1 MTSAPLFDA
10 ARSTIEP
17 TSKDAILSDVRAWRL
32 ARVQEQLRKH
42 NVPAILLYDPVN
54 IRYATDTSNM
64 QVWAG
69 RNPARYVMVFADGRV
84 VAWEFH
90 SSEHVWNGLDLDV
103 ELRGALGWTFFNAGH
118 EAERR
123 AQAWG
128 AEIVDVLGQHAPG
141 ETVLAVDRLDP
152 FGAACLEKH
161 GISLLDGQAL
171 METARLIKSSGELV
185 LIGESLRTCEMGIE
199 RMKREL
205 RPGMTENDL
214 WANLHYENI
223 RHGGEW
229 IETRLLASGDRTNP
243 WMHECSSRVLQK
255 GDLLAFDTDMV
266 GPNGYCSDI
275 SRTWLVGDGRPSDE
289 QRKLYEYAYAQVHFN
304 MDLLRPG
311 MTFREFSEKAWKI
324 PEPFVKNR
332 YCCLA
337 HGIGMVDE
345 YPSIAHQVDWDS
357 AGYDGRFEVGMT
369 VCVESYIGAEG
380 GTQGVKLEQQVVL
393 TENGCA
399 SLTGCAFESDWL

>member
-1 MTSAPLFDA
+1 MAGDRLSEAK
-10 ARSTIEP
+10 STVEQGG
-17 TSKDAILSDVRAWRL
+17 KEALLRDVRAYRL
-32 ARVQEQLRKH
+32 GRVQAQLRAH
-42 NVPAILLYDPVN
+42 DVPAILLYDPVN

-69 RNPARYVMVFADGRV
+69 RNPARYIMVFADGRI

-90 SSEHVWNGLDLDV
+90 SSEHVWDGLNLDV
-103 ELRGALGWTFFNAGH
+103 ELRHALSWTFFNAGH
-118 EAERR
+118 KAERR
-123 AQAWG
+123 AEAWA
-128 AEIVDVLGQHAPG
+128 AEIIDVFRKHAPG
-141 ETVLAVDRLDP
+141 DQRLAVDRLDP
-152 FGAACLEKH
+152 FGSACLEKQ
-161 GISLLDGQAL
+161 GITLLDGQAL
-171 METARLIKSSGELV
+171 METARLIKSPGELV
-185 LIGESLRTCEMGIE
+185 LIGESLRTAETGIA
-199 RMKREL
+199 RMRREL
-205 RPGMTENDL
+205 RPGITENEL
-214 WANLHYENI
+214 WAHLHFENI

-243 WMHECSSRVLQK
+243 WMHECSSRVLND

-266 GPNGYCSDI
+266 GPHGYCSDI
-275 SRTWLVGDGRPSDE
+275 SRTWRVGDGRPSDE
-289 QRKLYEYAYAQVHFN
+289 QRKLYEYAYAQVHNN
-304 MDLLRPG
+304 MELLRPG

-324 PEPFVKNR
+324 PEPFIRNR

-357 AGYDGRFEVGMT
+357 SGYDGRFEAGMT

-393 TENGCA
+393 TEQGCV
-399 SLTGCAFESDWL
+399 SLTACGFETDWL

>member
-1 MTSAPLFDA
+1 MAGNQLLDISSAIDLHDKNSVL
-10 ARSTIEP
+10 R
-17 TSKDAILSDVRAWRL
+17 DVRAYRL
-32 ARVQEQLRKH
+32 GRVQEQLLAHKI
-42 NVPAILLYDPVN
+42 PAILLYDPVN

-69 RNPARYVMVFADGRV
+69 RNPARYVMVFADGRI

-90 SSEHVWNGLDLDV
+90 SSEHVWDGLDLDV
-103 ELRGALGWTFFNAGH
+103 EFRGAVSWTYFNAGPD
-118 EAERR
+118 AEQR
-123 AQAWG
+123 AETWG
-128 AEIVDVLGQHAPG
+128 AEIVDVFRRHAPG
-141 ETVLAVDRLDP
+141 ERFLAVDRLDP
-152 FGAACLEKH
+152 FGTTFLEKR
-161 GISLLDGQAL
+161 GLTLTDGQAL

-185 LIGESLRTCEMGIE
+185 LIGESLRTAEKGIE
-199 RMKREL
+199 RMRREL
-205 RPGMTENDL
+205 RPGLTENDI

-243 WMHECSSRVLQK
+243 WMHECSSRVLQA

-289 QRKLYEYAYAQVHFN
+289 QRRLYAYAHAQVHFN

-324 PEPFVKNR
+324 PDRFVKNR

-369 VCVESYIGAEG
+369 VCVESYIGEEG
-380 GTQGVKLEQQVVL
+380 GREGVKLEQQVVL
-393 TENGCA
+393 TEHGCVP
-399 SLTGCAFESDWL
+399 LTDCSFETDWL